1 MAFAGLGT
9 GLMGGPGECAGAVL
23 DLLRNSSAKVVKG
36 WAGNRW
42 PRVPGDSSG
51 IRDTLP
57 CSPAAPES

>member
-36 WAGNRW
+36 GLETGGLGFRET
-42 PRVPGDSSG
+42 PV
-51 IRDTLP
+51 
-57 CSPAAPES
+57 E